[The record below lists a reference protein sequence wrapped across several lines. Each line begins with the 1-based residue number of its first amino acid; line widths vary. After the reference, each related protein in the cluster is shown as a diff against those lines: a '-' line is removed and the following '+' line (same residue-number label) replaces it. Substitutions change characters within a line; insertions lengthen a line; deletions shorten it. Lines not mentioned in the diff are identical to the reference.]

1 MKKFLFFITCM
12 LVASISFAQPAPNT
26 FMGGFNSGNNPS
38 AQQFRGP
45 ARRGMNM
52 NPIRFR
58 GWGGM
63 FNFEEHQF
71 QPIFRL
77 NTPYLN
83 QVRVYISEIPA
94 FEQRFSHKR
103 NSVVTFEIPGDSTS
117 TTLLRFYGVDETIEF
132 LKEIKAIMV
141 EISNDKKLS
150 DKEIKAYT
158 KRIKKVIP
166 KSAYFWEDYAGFNN
180 KIEPKFF
187 GGSEPMI
194 VLQGISYCRIKF
206 KDLSSIIDPEFS
218 GDESIWSEIQLPF
231 NSIEEVTQMI
241 EQLNFTANMPTR
253 PTFGLRQRGFGLFGR
268 R

>member
-1 MKKFLFFITCM
+1 MKKILFFIACM
-12 LVASISFAQPAPNT
+12 LVASVSFAQPVPNS
-26 FMGGFNSGNNPS
+26 FMGGFNGGNNQS
-38 AQQFRGP
+38 VQQFRGP
-45 ARRGMNM
+45 VRRGLTTNTL
-52 NPIRFR
+52 RFR

-63 FNFEEHQF
+63 FNFDEQQF

-94 FEQRFSHKR
+94 FEQQFSRKR
-103 NSVVTFEIPGDSTS
+103 NTVVTFEIPGDSAN

-132 LKEIKAIMV
+132 LKEIKAIMS
-141 EISNDKKLS
+141 EISTDKKLS
-150 DKEIKAYT
+150 KKEINAYT
-158 KRIKKVIP
+158 KRLKKAMP
-166 KSAYFWEDYAGFNN
+166 KTAYFWEDYAGFNN

-218 GDESIWSEIQLPF
+218 GDDNIWSEIQLPF

-241 EQLNFTANMPTR
+241 EQLNFTANKPTR
-253 PTFGLRQRGFGLFGR
+253 PTFGPRQRGFGLFGR